1 MILLEGDVPERS
13 CRSMLLCGAPVVDM
27 DGWMDGCNRDDGWT
41 RVLRFIN
48 TDQ

>member
-27 DGWMDGCNRDDGWT
+27 DGWMDVIETMDG
-41 RVLRFIN
+41 LEC
-48 TDQ
+48 